1 MDKPV
6 ATGSGM
12 QGELTTIQSAPR
24 KEESSAPLLRVM
36 ALHALAYCERLFYL
50 EEVEEI
56 RIADQSVY
64 AGRRLHEELAA
75 KDEGDFVSL
84 TLESEALGLKGKVDC
99 LRRRDGQLIPYE
111 HKRGRARQGQRG
123 PEPWPSDRIQVCA
136 YTLLLEEH
144 TGRRIEEA
152 RIRYHADSATVRI
165 PVDEAARED
174 VGSAIAR
181 ARDLRRSV
189 ERPPVTT
196 NERLCLRCSL
206 APVCLPE
213 EERLARDPHWEPVR
227 LFPPDSD
234 RQTLHVTDNGAR
246 VTRSGESLV
255 VVQTT
260 GTKETFPIREL
271 DQLVIH
277 GNAQVTTQA
286 LHLCAHREIGIH
298 WVTNG
303 GRYVA
308 TLAPG
313 ASPVQRRIRQY
324 EALRDPGLSFR
335 LAKRLALARG
345 EGQLRFLLRASR
357 GSDRAA
363 SGVQASIEG
372 IRAALRGMDR
382 AEGIDSL
389 RGHEGEAGRCY
400 FAAIPALLRED
411 LAPGLRFSGRNRRP
425 PQDCFNA
432 LLSFG
437 YALLHRDII
446 QAILAV
452 GLEPAFG
459 FFHQPRSA
467 SHPLALDLMELFRVP
482 LWDMPLIASVNRL
495 QWEPDADFTY
505 AGPQVWLSAAG
516 RKKAI
521 EVYERRKDDRWKHP
535 VTRYSLSYGRLV
547 ELEVRLLE
555 KEWTGEPGLFA
566 RMRLR

>member
-1 MDKPV
+1 MPEMPSTDPD
-6 ATGSGM
+6 
-12 QGELTTIQSAPR
+12 E
-24 KEESSAPLLRVM
+24 PLLRVM

-56 RIADQSVY
+56 RIADQAVY

-75 KDEGDFVSL
+75 DEDDCVTL
-84 TLESEALGLKGKVDC
+84 TLESEDLGLKGKVDC

-111 HKRGRARQGQRG
+111 HKRGRARQG
-123 PEPWPSDRIQVCA
+123 EEKAEAWPSDRIQVCA
-136 YTLLLEEH
+136 YTLLVEEH
-144 TGRRIEEA
+144 TGKRIEEA
-152 RIRYHADSATVRI
+152 RIRYHADNTTVRV
-165 PVDEAARED
+165 PVDDAARED
-174 VGSAIAR
+174 VRKAVAR
-181 ARDLRRSV
+181 ARELGRSV
-189 ERPPVTT
+189 ERPPVTD

-213 EERLARDPHWEPVR
+213 EERLARDSQREPVR

-246 VTRSGESLV
+246 VSRAGESLV
-255 VVQTT
+255 VVKTD
-260 GTKETFPIREL
+260 GKKEAFPIREI
-271 DQLVIH
+271 DQLVLH
-277 GNAQVTTQA
+277 GNAQVTTQTI
-286 LHLCAHREIGIH
+286 HLCAHQEIGIH
-298 WVTNG
+298 WVTGG

-308 TLAPG
+308 ALAPG

-357 GSDRAA
+357 GSDRSA
-363 SGVQASIEG
+363 SGVDVAVDG

-400 FAAIPALLRED
+400 FSAVPALLRED
-411 LAPGLRFSGRNRRP
+411 LDPRLGFAGRNRRP
-425 PQDCFNA
+425 PKDCFNA

-437 YALLHRDII
+437 YALLHRDVL
-446 QAILAV
+446 QAILGV

-482 LWDMPLIASVNRL
+482 LWDMPVIASVNRL
-495 QWEPDADFTY
+495 QWDPDADFTY
-505 AGPQVWLSAAG
+505 AGPQVWLSDAG

-521 EVYERRKDDRWKHP
+521 ELYERRKEDHWKHP
-535 VTRYSLSYGRLV
+535 VTRYSLSYGRLI

-566 RMRLR
+566 QMRLR

>member
-1 MDKPV
+1 M
-6 ATGSGM
+6 
-12 QGELTTIQSAPR
+12 
-24 KEESSAPLLRVM
+24 SSEDSTEPLIRVM

-56 RIADQSVY
+56 RIADPAVY

-75 KDEGDFVSL
+75 SDEGDSVSL
-84 TLESEALGLKGKVDC
+84 TLESETLGLKGKVDC

-111 HKRGRARQGQRG
+111 HKRGRARRG
-123 PEPWPSDRIQVCA
+123 DEKPQPWPSDRIQVGA

-144 TGRRIEEA
+144 TGKHIEEA
-152 RIRYHADSATVRI
+152 RIRYHADNATVRV
-165 PVDEAARED
+165 PVDEAARDD
-174 VGSAIAR
+174 VRKAVVR
-181 ARDLRRSV
+181 ARELARSV
-189 ERPPVTT
+189 ERPPVTD
-196 NERLCLRCSL
+196 NEKLCLRCSL

-213 EERLARDPHWEPVR
+213 EERLARDSRWEPVR
-227 LFPPDSD
+227 LFSLDSD
-234 RQTLHVTDNGAR
+234 RQTVHVTDNGAR
-246 VTRSGESLV
+246 VSRAGESLV
-255 VVQTT
+255 VIRTD
-260 GTKETFPIREL
+260 GKKDAFPIREI
-271 DQLVIH
+271 DQLVLH

-286 LHLCAHREIGIH
+286 IHLCVHQEVGIH

-308 TLAPG
+308 AVAPG
-313 ASPVQRRIRQY
+313 AGPVQRRIRQY
-324 EALRDPGLSFR
+324 GALRDPGLSFR
-335 LAKRLALARG
+335 LAKRLALARS

-357 GSDRAA
+357 GADRTA
-363 SGVQASIEG
+363 SGVQAAADG
-372 IRAALRGMDR
+372 IRAALAGMDR

-400 FAAIPALLRED
+400 FSAIPALLRED
-411 LAPGLRFSGRNRRP
+411 LDARLRFSGRNRRP
-425 PQDCFNA
+425 PKDCFNA

-437 YALLHRDII
+437 YALLYRDVV

-482 LWDMPLIASVNRL
+482 LWDMALVASINRL
-495 QWEPDADFTY
+495 QWDPDAHFTFG
-505 AGPQVWLSAAG
+505 GPQVWLSEAG
-516 RKKAI
+516 RKQAI
-521 EVYERRKDDRWKHP
+521 EVYERRKEDRWKHP
-535 VTRYSLSYGRLV
+535 VTHYSLSYGRLV

-566 RMRLR
+566 QMRLR